1 MSGQGLQRRQSS
13 SATGPGLPPAASAA
27 AAAQQPAASA
37 SADPAYLAYLRGAGV
52 EESALNNVLGTR
64 VSSLVRQL
72 GRELPAY
79 ADKRERAVE
88 GAGNAAE
95 SRGFF
100 RSGQRMTDQ
109 FRAGYDVDRER
120 NNFEAGIRDQI
131 AELYGVNA
139 LDIARIRQGLTEE
152 GINGAQQVTLNN
164 AQGGIYA

>member
-1 MSGQGLQRRQSS
+1 MTAS
-13 SATGPGLPPAASAA
+13 GPGLPPASPPPAA
-27 AAAQQPAASA
+27 AAVKPMQSA

-52 EESALNNVLGTR
+52 EEGALNNVLGTR
-64 VSSLVRQL
+64 VSALVRQL

-95 SRGFF
+95 SRGFY

-109 FRAGYDVDRER
+109 FRAGNDVDRER

-131 AELYGVNA
+131 AEMYGVNA
-139 LDIARIRQGLTEE
+139 LDIARIRQGLAEQ
-152 GINGAQQVTLNN
+152 GITGAQNVTLAN
-164 AQGGIYA
+164 ANAGIF